1 MFSRERDSIMTPK
14 DTIKEKIEKLREL
27 IRHHEYRY
35 YVLDD
40 PEISDAQY
48 DKLLRELQAFEKEH
62 PDWITPDSPTQR
74 VGGKPSESFPTVLH
88 SVPMLSLE
96 NAYSDEDLL
105 DMDRRISDTAPSVS
119 SIPRYVCE
127 LKIDGLSTSLIY
139 QNETLL
145 RGLTRGDGTRG
156 EDVTHNIRTIR
167 SVPLRV
173 KSSLLKHDPL
183 LEIRGE
189 VFFPI
194 KSFAKLNDE
203 RLENGDLPFAN
214 PRNAAAGTL
223 RTLDPQVVSSRSL
236 DVFVYQC
243 FAGRQ
248 VPFST
253 HSETLAWLKQA
264 GFKVNPYW
272 RLCPT
277 IYDVLQY
284 CRDWESKRDQLPY
297 EIDGVVVKVNSIQL
311 QHELGAT
318 SKFPRWAMAYKFPA
332 REAITQVKDIL
343 VQVGRTGALT
353 PVAELEPVE
362 LAGSTISRATLH
374 NEAEIERLGLT
385 IGDFVLIEKGGDVIP
400 KVVKVLESRRPL
412 DARTFKMPDRCPV
425 CSEKVYRPE
434 GEAVWRCVNVRCP
447 AKIKESLLHFASRK
461 AMKIEGLG
469 DALVDQLVD
478 QKLVHDPADLYS
490 LTFENLVELER
501 MGEKSSKNLL
511 AQIEESK
518 RNELPKVI
526 YGLGIRH
533 VGERTAQILARHF
546 GSMDRLSHAEV
557 QDLESVFEVGPVV
570 AASIQQ
576 FFSQPEN
583 QRVLEKL
590 KKAGVRMD
598 SRGTPNASE
607 TLSGKQ
613 FVLTGSLP
621 TFSREAATALIQQHG
636 GRVTTS
642 VSKKTD
648 FVLAGEEAGSKL
660 DKANQLGV
668 KVISEED
675 FRQLIE
681 NINRT
686 ATQAE

>member
-1 MFSRERDSIMTPK
+1 MTPK
-14 DTIKEKIEKLREL
+14 DTIKDKIEKLREL

-40 PEISDAQY
+40 PEISDAQF
-48 DKLLRELQAFEKEH
+48 DKLLRELQALEKEH

-74 VGGKPSESFPTVLH
+74 VGGKPTETLPTVVH
-88 SVPMLSLE
+88 TVPMLSLE

-105 DMDRRISDTAPSVS
+105 DMDRRIADAAPSVS
-119 SIPRYVCE
+119 SIPRYICE

-139 QNETLL
+139 QHETLL
-145 RGLTRGDGTRG
+145 RGVTRGDGTRG

-167 SVPLRV
+167 SVPLRI
-173 KSSLLKHDPL
+173 KGSLLKHDSL

-194 KSFAKLNDE
+194 KSFAKLNEE
-203 RLENGDLPFAN
+203 RLENGDPPFAN

-253 HSETLAWLKQA
+253 HSETLTWLKQA
-264 GFKVNPYW
+264 GFKVNPHW

-277 IYDVLQY
+277 IHDVLQY
-284 CRDWESKRDQLPY
+284 CREWESKRDQLPY

-311 QHELGAT
+311 QHDLGAT

-332 REAITQVKDIL
+332 REATTQVKDIL

-374 NEAEIERLGLT
+374 NEAEIERLGLK

-400 KVVKVLESRRPL
+400 KVVKVLESRRPP

-478 QKLVHDPADLYS
+478 QKLVHDPADLYQ
-490 LTFENLVELER
+490 LTLENLVALER

-518 RNELPKVI
+518 RNELSRVI
-526 YGLGIRH
+526 FGLGIRH

-546 GSMDRLSHAEV
+546 GSMDRLSHAE
-557 QDLESVFEVGPVV
+557 
-570 AASIQQ
+570 
-576 FFSQPEN
+576 
-583 QRVLEKL
+583 R
-590 KKAGVRMD
+590 
-598 SRGTPNASE
+598 SRP
-607 TLSGKQ
+607 
-613 FVLTGSLP
+613 
-621 TFSREAATALIQQHG
+621 
-636 GRVTTS
+636 
-642 VSKKTD
+642 
-648 FVLAGEEAGSKL
+648 
-660 DKANQLGV
+660 
-668 KVISEED
+668 
-675 FRQLIE
+675 
-681 NINRT
+681 
-686 ATQAE
+686 

>member
-1 MFSRERDSIMTPK
+1 MTSK
-14 DTIKEKIEKLREL
+14 DTIKDKIEKLREL

-40 PEISDAQY
+40 PEISDAQF
-48 DKLLRELQAFEKEH
+48 DKLLRELQALEKEH
-62 PDWITPDSPTQR
+62 PNWITPDSPTQR
-74 VGGKPSESFPTVLH
+74 VGGKPTESLPTVVH
-88 SVPMLSLE
+88 AVPMLSLE
-96 NAYSDEDLL
+96 NAYTHEDLL
-105 DMDRRISDTAPSVS
+105 DLDRRIADAEPSIS
-119 SIPRYVCE
+119 SIPRYICE

-139 QNETLL
+139 QHETLL
-145 RGLTRGDGTRG
+145 RGVTRGDGTRG

-167 SVPLRV
+167 SVPLRI
-173 KSSLLKHDPL
+173 KGSLPKHGSF

-194 KSFAKLNDE
+194 KSFVKLNEE
-203 RLENGDLPFAN
+203 RLENGDPPFAN

-253 HSETLAWLKQA
+253 HSETLTWLKQA
-264 GFKVNPYW
+264 GFKVNPHW
-272 RLCPT
+272 RVCLT
-277 IYDVLQY
+277 IDDVLQY
-284 CRDWESKRDQLPY
+284 CREWESKRDRLPY
-297 EIDGVVVKVNSIQL
+297 EIDGVVIKVNSIQL
-311 QHELGAT
+311 QHDLGAT

-332 REAITQVKDIL
+332 REATTQVRDIL

-374 NEAEIERLGLT
+374 NEAEIDRLGLK

-400 KVVKVLESRRPL
+400 KVVKVIESRRPPN
-412 DARTFKMPDRCPV
+412 ARIFKMPDHCPV
-425 CSEKVYRPE
+425 CSEKVYRPD

-469 DALVDQLVD
+469 DVLVDQLVD
-478 QKLVHDPADLYS
+478 KKRVHDPADLYQ
-490 LTFENLVELER
+490 LTLENLVALER

-518 RNELPKVI
+518 RNELSKVI
-526 YGLGIRH
+526 FGLGIRH

-546 GSMDRLSHAEV
+546 GSMDRLRHAEV

-570 AASIQQ
+570 AASIHQ
-576 FFSQPEN
+576 FFAQPEN

-590 KKAGVRMD
+590 KKAGVTM
-598 SRGTPNASE
+598 ASSNVPSASAV
-607 TLSGKQ
+607 LLGKQ

-621 TFSREAATALIQQHG
+621 TLSRDAASTLIQQHG

-660 DKANQLGV
+660 DKAKQLGV
-668 KVISEED
+668 TIISEKD
-675 FRQLIE
+675 FHKMIE
-681 NINRT
+681 KVDRT
-686 ATQAE
+686 ATQTE

>member
-1 MFSRERDSIMTPK
+1 MFSKERDSIMTPN

-48 DKLLRELQAFEKEH
+48 DKLLRELQALEKEH

-96 NAYSDEDLL
+96 NAYSEEDLL
-105 DMDRRISDTAPSVS
+105 DMDRRITDAAPSVS

-173 KSSLLKHDPL
+173 KSSLLKHDTL

-277 IYDVLQY
+277 IHDVLQY
-284 CRDWESKRDQLPY
+284 CREWESKRDQLPY

-518 RNELPKVI
+518 RNDLSKVI

-607 TLSGKQ
+607 ALSGKQ

-660 DKANQLGV
+660 NKANQLGV

-681 NINRT
+681 NINKT

>member
-1 MFSRERDSIMTPK
+1 MMTPK
-14 DTIKEKIEKLREL
+14 ETIKDKVEKLREI

-40 PEISDAQY
+40 PEISDAHF
-48 DKLLRELQAFEKEH
+48 DKLLRELQALEKDH
-62 PDWITPDSPTQR
+62 PDLITPDSPTQR
-74 VGGKPSESFPTVLH
+74 VGGKPAEAFPTVVH
-88 SVPMLSLE
+88 NVPMLSLE
-96 NAYSDEDLL
+96 NAYSDAELL
-105 DMDRRISDTAPSVS
+105 DMDRRIADAAPKVS

-139 QNETLL
+139 QNGTLL
-145 RGLTRGDGTRG
+145 RGVTRGDGTRG

-167 SVPLRV
+167 SVPLRIKDFLV
-173 KSSLLKHDPL
+173 MQNSL

-189 VFFPI
+189 VFFPT
-194 KSFAKLNDE
+194 KAFMKLNEE
-203 RLENGDLPFAN
+203 REENGNPSFAN

-253 HSETLAWLKQA
+253 HSETLKWLRHA
-264 GFKVNPYW
+264 GFKVNIHW
-272 RLCPT
+272 RICPT
-277 IYDVLQY
+277 IQEVLHY
-284 CRDWESKRDQLPY
+284 CREWESQRDQLPY
-297 EIDGVVVKVNSIQL
+297 EIDGVVIKVNSIQL
-311 QHELGAT
+311 QHDLGVT

-332 REAITQVKDIL
+332 REATTQVKDIL

-353 PVAELEPVE
+353 PVADLEPVV
-362 LAGSTISRATLH
+362 LAGTTISRATLH
-374 NEAEIERLGLT
+374 NEAEIQRLGLQ

-400 KVVKVLESRRPL
+400 KVVKVLESRRQSS
-412 DARTFKMPDRCPV
+412 ARIFKMPDRCPV
-425 CSEKVYRPE
+425 CSGKVYRPE
-434 GEAVWRCVNVRCP
+434 GEAVLRCINVRCP

-478 QKLVHDPADLYS
+478 QKIVHDPADLYR
-490 LTFENLVELER
+490 LTLADLVPLER

-511 AQIEESK
+511 SQIEESK
-518 RNELPKVI
+518 GNELSRVI

-546 GSMDRLSHAEV
+546 GSTDRLSRATI
-557 QDLESVFEVGPVV
+557 QDLESIFEVGPVV

-576 FFSQPEN
+576 FFAQPEN
-583 QRVLEKL
+583 QLVLEKL
-590 KKAGVRMD
+590 KKAGVTMALSAAIR
-598 SRGTPNASE
+598 TAE

-613 FVLTGSLP
+613 FVLTGRLP
-621 TFSREAATALIQQHG
+621 ALSRESASALIQQHG
-636 GRVTTS
+636 GRVTNS

-660 DKANQLGV
+660 EKARQLGV
-668 KVISEED
+668 QIITEET
-675 FRQLIE
+675 FRKMIGE
-681 NINRT
+681 SKET
-686 ATQAE
+686 PTHDE

>member
-203 RLENGDLPFAN
+203 RLENSDLPFAN

-272 RLCPT
+272 RLCST

-284 CRDWESKRDQLPY
+284 CREWESKRDQLPY

-546 GSMDRLSHAEV
+546 GSMDRLSHTEV

-607 TLSGKQ
+607 ALSGKQ